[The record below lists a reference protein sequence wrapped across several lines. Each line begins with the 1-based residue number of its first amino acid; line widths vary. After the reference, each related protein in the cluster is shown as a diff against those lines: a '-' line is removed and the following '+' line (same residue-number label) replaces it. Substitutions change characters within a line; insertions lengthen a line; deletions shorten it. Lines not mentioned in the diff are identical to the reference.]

1 MGPETVLD
9 IGRQALWLAVLLAG
23 PMLGA
28 ALAVGLFIG
37 VIQAAT
43 QIQEMTLSFIPKLLA
58 LVVVL
63 FMVGPWML
71 RIIVTFSQRL
81 FMDSPGWGGEVMP
94 LSFATI
100 LASMTLFA
108 APFLRLSAM
117 MAVAPVFSAAG
128 FNVRT
133 RALFAVLIAA
143 LVAPSLPSPPVD
155 SLLSGAGVLMGIR
168 EIGVGLV
175 LGFIVQMAFGA
186 AVFAGQAISM
196 TMGLGFAMAVDP
208 QNGVQVP
215 VISQLYVIL
224 ATLLFLALDGHLLLI
239 AAVVES
245 YQLIPIGVAG
255 LPVTSLSAV
264 VALGTMVFAGGIL
277 LALPALTALL
287 LINVAFG
294 IVTRTAPQLNIFA
307 VGFPV
312 TILAGLFIMFLV
324 MPGFI
329 EALAQLIG
337 SSLQRG
343 LGAFG

>member
-1 MGPETVLD
+1 
-9 IGRQALWLAVLLAG
+9 
-23 PMLGA
+23 
-28 ALAVGLFIG
+28 
-37 VIQAAT
+37 
-43 QIQEMTLSFIPKLLA
+43 
-58 LVVVL
+58 
-63 FMVGPWML
+63 
-71 RIIVTFSQRL
+71 
-81 FMDSPGWGGEVMP
+81 
-94 LSFATI
+94 
-100 LASMTLFA
+100 
-108 APFLRLSAM
+108 
-117 MAVAPVFSAAG
+117 
-128 FNVRT
+128 
-133 RALFAVLIAA
+133 
-143 LVAPSLPSPPVD
+143 
-155 SLLSGAGVLMGIR
+155 MGIR

>member
-1 MGPETVLD
+1 M
-9 IGRQALWLAVLLAG
+9 
-23 PMLGA
+23 
-28 ALAVGLFIG
+28 
-37 VIQAAT
+37 
-43 QIQEMTLSFIPKLLA
+43 LSF
-58 LVVVL
+58 
-63 FMVGPWML
+63 
-71 RIIVTFSQRL
+71 
-81 FMDSPGWGGEVMP
+81 D
-94 LSFATI
+94 TI
-100 LASMTLFA
+100 LASMTLFS

-143 LVAPSLPSPPVD
+143 LVAPSLPAPPVD
-155 SLLSGAGVLMGIR
+155 NLLSGAGVLMGIR

-215 VISQLYVIL
+215 VVSQLYVIL

-255 LPVTSLSAV
+255 LPVSSLSAV

-329 EALAQLIG
+329 EALTQLIG

-343 LGAFG
+343 VGAFG